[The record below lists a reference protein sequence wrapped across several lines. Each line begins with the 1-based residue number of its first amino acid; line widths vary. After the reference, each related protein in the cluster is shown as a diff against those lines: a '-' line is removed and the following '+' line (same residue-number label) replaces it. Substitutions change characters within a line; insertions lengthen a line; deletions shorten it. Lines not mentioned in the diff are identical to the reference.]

1 MLVTSL
7 TASFASSDDQDET
20 ALANAHWQMWQ
31 YYAGP
36 ADLFGEFTASAF
48 SAALKCSYVLNP
60 FDYLLELL
68 SLLLP

>member
-1 MLVTSL
+1 VAITSTFLFMLGTSL

-36 ADLFGEFTASAF
+36 ADLFGEFTASVIF
-48 SAALKCSYVLNP
+48 ITALKCLNVQM
-60 FDYLLELL
+60 FK
-68 SLLLP
+68 